1 MAVALRDNRIGGSP
15 PTVVVMLLDL
25 DDDRRAF
32 RDSVRSWVD
41 KNFPPE
47 RALELEKREYQYP
60 YELWEG
66 MAEAGFHAMGIP
78 EEYGGQGGNAV
89 DTAVLAREL
98 ARSLGG
104 LSWVWGIPSFA
115 GAKALVHGGS
125 EEQKREYLPK
135 LAEGEI
141 RFSIAV
147 TEPSGGT
154 DVLGAMSTRAKKV
167 DGGWRVSGQKMWST
181 GAKEAT
187 YLLLLARS
195 ADAEAPG
202 KRPRT
207 TLLLVPTDSPGI
219 DMRYIPK
226 LGMRAMGSCEI
237 FLDDVFVPDSQLIGE
252 EHNGF
257 KVLLASLNNERIMA
271 GALALGMLDGI
282 LEESVEYAKNRTTFG
297 KVIGGHQIIQ
307 HYIADTRLGQKQGEL
322 MVFDAAWREAAGM
335 HCHQEANMV
344 KVVLSELAVSA
355 ADRGIQILGGMGIS
369 SETHA
374 QRFWRD
380 LRQFRIAPISN
391 EMARQNLAESFGLPR
406 SY

>member
-1 MAVALRDNRIGGSP
+1 
-15 PTVVVMLLDL
+15 MLLDL

-32 RDSVRSWVD
+32 RDAVRSWVD
-41 KNFPPE
+41 KHCPPD

-60 YELWEG
+60 YELWDA
-66 MAEAGFHAMGIP
+66 MTEAGFHGVGID
-78 EEYGGQGGNAV
+78 EEYGGQGGDAV

-115 GAKALVHGGS
+115 GAKAVIHGGT
-125 EEQKREYLPK
+125 EEQKRDYLPR
-135 LAEGEI
+135 LVAGGI

-147 TEPSGGT
+147 TEPGGGT
-154 DVLGAMSTRAKKV
+154 DVLGALSTRAVKV
-167 DGGWRVSGQKMWST
+167 DGGWRVTGQKMWST

-195 ADAEAPG
+195 GDPTTPGGRAP
-202 KRPRT
+202 T
-207 TLLLVPTDSPGI
+207 TLLLVPTDSAGI
-219 DMRYIPK
+219 EMRYIPK
-226 LGMRAMGSCEI
+226 LGMRAMGSCEV
-237 FLDDVFVPDSQLIGE
+237 FLDDVFVPDSQLLGRE
-252 EHNGF
+252 NEGF
-257 KVLLASLNNERIMA
+257 KVLLASLNNERVMS

-282 LEESVEYAKNRTTFG
+282 LDESVEYAKHRTTYG
-297 KVIGGHQIIQ
+297 KPIGGHQIIQ
-307 HYIADTRLGQKQGEL
+307 HYIADTALGQKQAEL
-322 MVFDAAWREAAGM
+322 MVFDAAWREASGRP
-335 HCHQEANMV
+335 CHQEANMV
-344 KVVLSELAVSA
+344 KVVTSELAVSA

-391 EMARQNLAESFGLPR
+391 EMVRNNLAESFGLPR

>member
-1 MAVALRDNRIGGSP
+1 
-15 PTVVVMLLDL
+15 MLLDL
-25 DDDRRAF
+25 DSDRRAF
-32 RDSVRSWVD
+32 RAAVRTWVD

-47 RALELEKREYQYP
+47 RALELEKQEYKYP
-60 YELWEG
+60 HELWDA
-66 MAEAGFHAMGIP
+66 MAEAGYHALGID

-104 LSWVWGIPSFA
+104 LTWVWAISSFA
-115 GAKALVHGGS
+115 GAKAVAHGGTD
-125 EEQKREYLPK
+125 EQKREYLPR
-135 LAEGEI
+135 LAAGQI

-147 TEPSGGT
+147 TEPGGGT
-154 DVLGAMSTRAKKV
+154 DLLGAMTTRATKV
-167 DGGWRVSGQKMWST
+167 ADGWRVSGQKMWST
-181 GAKEAT
+181 GAMEAT

-195 ADAEAPG
+195 GEPEGPG
-202 KRPRT
+202 RRSPT

-219 DMRYIPK
+219 SMRYIPK
-226 LGMRAMGSCEI
+226 LGMRAVGSCEV
-237 FLDDVFVPDSQLIGE
+237 FLDDVFVPDSQLLG
-252 EHNGF
+252 HQHQGF
-257 KVLLASLNNERIMA
+257 RVLLASLNNERVLS

-282 LEESVEYAKNRTTFG
+282 LEESVEYAKTRTTFG

-307 HYIADTRLGQKQGEL
+307 HYIADTALAQKQSEL
-322 MVFDAAWREAAGM
+322 MVFDAAWRECSGVN
-335 HCHQEANMV
+335 CHQEANMV
-344 KVVLSELAVSA
+344 KVVTSELAVAA

-391 EMARQNLAESFGLPR
+391 EMARNNLAESFGLPR

>member
-1 MAVALRDNRIGGSP
+1 
-15 PTVVVMLLDL
+15 MLLDL

-41 KNFPPE
+41 KYFPPE

-60 YELWEG
+60 YELWEA
-66 MAEAGFHAMGIP
+66 MSEAGFHAMGID
-78 EEYGGQGGNAV
+78 EQYGGQGGDAV

-104 LSWVWGIPSFA
+104 LSWVWGIPSFS
-115 GAKALVHGGS
+115 GAKALMHGGS
-125 EEQKREYLPK
+125 EDQKREYLPR
-135 LAEGEI
+135 LAAGDI

-147 TEPSGGT
+147 TEPGGGT
-154 DVLGAMSTRAKKV
+154 DLLGAMRTRAV
-167 DGGWRVSGQKMWST
+167 PVEGGWRVTGQKMWST

-195 ADAEAPG
+195 GEPATPG
-202 KRPRT
+202 GRIPT
-207 TLLLVPTDSPGI
+207 TLLMVPTDSPGI
-219 DMRYIPK
+219 EMRYIPK
-226 LGMRAMGSCEI
+226 LGMRAMGSCEV
-237 FLDDVFVPDSQLIGE
+237 FLDDVFVPE
-252 EHNGF
+252 EYLLGTAHEGF
-257 KVLLASLNNERIMA
+257 KVLLASLNNERIMS

-282 LEESVEYAKNRTTFG
+282 LEESISYAKHRTTYG

-307 HYIADTRLGQKQGEL
+307 HYIADTALGQKQGEL
-322 MVFDAAWREAAGM
+322 MVFDAAWREACGM
-335 HCHQEANMV
+335 KCHQEANMV
-344 KVVLSELAVSA
+344 KVVTSELAVDA

-391 EMARQNLAESFGLPR
+391 EMVRNNLAESFGLPR

>member
-1 MAVALRDNRIGGSP
+1 
-15 PTVVVMLLDL
+15 MLLDL

-32 RDSVRSWVD
+32 RDSVRTWVD

-47 RALELEKREYQYP
+47 KALEIEKQEYQYP
-60 YELWEG
+60 FELWEA
-66 MAEAGFHAMGIP
+66 MTDAGFHGVGID
-78 EEYGGQGGNAV
+78 ESFGGQGGDAV

-104 LSWVWGIPSFA
+104 MTWTWAISSFA
-115 GAKALVHGGS
+115 GAKAVTHGGTA
-125 EEQKREYLPK
+125 EQRAHYLPRI
-135 LAEGEI
+135 ANGEV

-147 TEPSGGT
+147 TEPGGGT
-154 DVLGAMSTRAKKV
+154 DLLGAMTTRATKV

-195 ADAEAPG
+195 AEPDPVT
-202 KRPRT
+202 RRSPT
-207 TLLLVPTDSPGI
+207 VLLMVPTDSPGI

-226 LGMRAMGSCEI
+226 LGMRAIGSCEV
-237 FLDDVFVPDSQLIGE
+237 FLDDVFVPDSQLLGE
-252 EHNGF
+252 DGRGF
-257 KVLLASLNNERIMA
+257 RVLLASLNNERILS

-282 LEESVEYAKNRTTFG
+282 LEESVEYARTRTAFG
-297 KVIGGHQIIQ
+297 KVIGAQQIIQ
-307 HYIADTRLGQKQGEL
+307 HYIADTALAQKQSEL
-322 MVFDAAWREAAGM
+322 LVFDAAHREAAGLD
-335 HCHQEANMV
+335 CHREANTV
-344 KVVLSELAVSA
+344 KVVTSEYAVAA

-369 SETHA
+369 AETHA

-391 EMARQNLAESFGLPR
+391 EMIRNNLAESFGLPR

>member
-1 MAVALRDNRIGGSP
+1 
-15 PTVVVMLLDL
+15 MLLDL

-32 RDSVRSWVD
+32 RATVRSWVD
-41 KNFPPE
+41 KNFPPD

-66 MAEAGFHAMGIP
+66 LAEAGYHAVGID

-104 LSWVWGIPSFA
+104 LSWVWGMSSFA
-115 GAKALVHGGS
+115 GGKSLSHGGTD
-125 EEQKREYLPK
+125 EQKREYLPR
-135 LAEGEI
+135 LAAGEI
-141 RFSIAV
+141 RVSIAV
-147 TEPSGGT
+147 TEPGGGT
-154 DVLGAMSTRAKKV
+154 DLLGAMTTRAEKV
-167 DGGWRVSGQKMWST
+167 EGGWRVSGQKMWST

-195 ADAEAPG
+195 GPAEPG
-202 KRPRT
+202 RRPPT
-207 TLLLVPTDSPGI
+207 TLLLVPTASPGI
-219 DMRYIPK
+219 EMRYIPK
-226 LGMRAMGSCEI
+226 LGMRAMGSCEV
-237 FLDDVFVPDSQLIGE
+237 FLDDVFVPDSQLLGE
-252 EHNGF
+252 PHQGF
-257 KVLLASLNNERIMA
+257 RVLLASLNNERIMS
-271 GALALGMLDGI
+271 GALALGMIDGI
-282 LEESVEYAKNRTTFG
+282 LEESVEYARTRTTFG

-307 HYIADTRLGQKQGEL
+307 HYIADTALGRKQAEL
-322 MVFDAAWREAAGM
+322 MVFDAAWREAAGVP
-335 HCHQEANMV
+335 CHQEANMV
-344 KVVLSELAVSA
+344 KVVTSELAVAA

-391 EMARQNLAESFGLPR
+391 ELARQNLAESFGLPR

>member
-1 MAVALRDNRIGGSP
+1 
-15 PTVVVMLLDL
+15 MLLDL

-32 RDSVRSWVD
+32 RDSVRTWVD

-47 RALELEKREYQYP
+47 RALELEKQEYRYP

-66 MAEAGFHAMGIP
+66 MAEAGFHAVGID
-78 EEYGGQGGNAV
+78 EVYGGQGGNAV

-115 GAKALVHGGS
+115 GAKAVGHGGTA
-125 EEQKREYLPK
+125 EQRREYLPR
-135 LAEGEI
+135 LAAGEI

-147 TEPSGGT
+147 TEPGGGT
-154 DVLGAMSTRAKKV
+154 DLLGALRTRATKV
-167 DGGWRVSGQKMWST
+167 PGGWRVNGQKMWST

-187 YLLLLARS
+187 YLLLLAR
-195 ADAEAPG
+195 DGDPDDRTG
-202 KRPRT
+202 T

-219 DMRYIPK
+219 SMRYIPK
-226 LGMRAMGSCEI
+226 LGMRAMGSCEV
-237 FLDDVFVPDSQLIGE
+237 FLDDVFVPDSQLLGE
-252 EHNGF
+252 ARRGF
-257 KVLLASLNNERIMA
+257 RVLLASLNNERVMS

-282 LEESVEYAKNRTTFG
+282 LAESVEYAKTRTAFG

-307 HYIADTRLGQKQGEL
+307 HYIADTALGQKQAEL
-322 MVFDAAWREAAGM
+322 MVFDAAWREASGRP
-335 HCHQEANMV
+335 CHQEANMV
-344 KVVLSELAVSA
+344 KVVTSELAVAA

-369 SETHA
+369 GETHA

-391 EMARQNLAESFGLPR
+391 EVARQNLAESFGLPR

>member
-1 MAVALRDNRIGGSP
+1 
-15 PTVVVMLLDL
+15 MLLDL

-32 RDSVRSWVD
+32 RDSVRTWVD

-47 RALELEKREYQYP
+47 RACELEKREYQYP

-66 MAEAGFHAMGIP
+66 MAEAGFHAMGID

-98 ARSLGG
+98 ARTLGG

-115 GAKALVHGGS
+115 GAKALSHAGT
-125 EEQKREYLPK
+125 EEQKREYLPR
-135 LAEGEI
+135 LAAGEI

-147 TEPSGGT
+147 TEPGGGT
-154 DVLGAMSTRAKKV
+154 DLLGAMTTRAKKV
-167 DGGWRVSGQKMWST
+167 DGGWRVNGQKMWST

-195 ADAEAPG
+195 GDPEAPG
-202 KRPRT
+202 RRAPT

-226 LGMRAMGSCEI
+226 LGMRAMGSCEV
-237 FLDDVFVPDSQLIGE
+237 FLDDVFVPDSQLLGT
-252 EHNGF
+252 EHQGF
-257 KVLLASLNNERIMA
+257 KVLLASLNNERVMS

-307 HYIADTRLGQKQGEL
+307 HYVADTALGQKQSEL
-322 MVFDAAWREAAGM
+322 MVFDAAWREASGLP
-335 HCHQEANMV
+335 CHQEANMV
-344 KVVLSELAVSA
+344 KVVTSELAVAA

-369 SETHA
+369 AETHA

-391 EMARQNLAESFGLPR
+391 EMARNNLAESFGLPR

>member
-1 MAVALRDNRIGGSP
+1 
-15 PTVVVMLLDL
+15 MLLDL
-25 DDDRRAF
+25 DESRSAF
-32 RDSVRSWVD
+32 RDYVREWVD

-60 YELWEG
+60 YELWEAMG
-66 MAEAGFHAMGIP
+66 EAGFHALGID
-78 EEYGGQGGNAV
+78 EGYGGQGGNAV

-115 GAKALVHGGS
+115 GAKSLSHGGT
-125 EEQKREYLPK
+125 EEQKRELLPK
-135 LAEGEI
+135 LAAGEI

-147 TEPSGGT
+147 TEPGGGT
-154 DVLGAMSTRAKKV
+154 DLLGAMRTRAAKV
-167 DGGWRVSGQKMWST
+167 PGGWKINGQKMWST

-187 YLLLLARS
+187 YLLLLAKS
-195 ADAEAPG
+195 GEPQGPG
-202 KRPRT
+202 NRPPT
-207 TLLLVPTDSPGI
+207 TLLMVPTNSPGI
-219 DMRYIPK
+219 EMRYIPK
-226 LGMRAMGSCEI
+226 MGMRAMGSCEV
-237 FLDDVFVPDSQLIGE
+237 FLDDVFVPDSQLLGAPDE
-252 EHNGF
+252 GF
-257 KVLLASLNNERIMA
+257 KVLLASLNNERIMS
-271 GALALGMLDGI
+271 GALALGMIDGI
-282 LEESVEYAKNRTTFG
+282 LEESVEYATKRTTFG

-307 HYIADTRLGQKQGEL
+307 HYVADTALAQKQSEL
-322 MVFDAAWREAAGM
+322 LTFDAAWREASGLNP
-335 HCHQEANMV
+335 HKEANIV
-344 KVVLSELAVSA
+344 KVVTSELAVAA

-391 EMARQNLAESFGLPR
+391 EMVRNNLAETYGLPR

>member
-1 MAVALRDNRIGGSP
+1 
-15 PTVVVMLLDL
+15 MLLDL

-32 RDSVRSWVD
+32 RDAARSWVD

-60 YELWEG
+60 FELWEA
-66 MAEAGFHAMGIP
+66 MSEAGFHAVGIA

-89 DTAVLAREL
+89 DAAVLAREL

-115 GAKALVHGGS
+115 GGKALSHGGT

-135 LAEGEI
+135 LAAGEI

-147 TEPSGGT
+147 TEPGGGT
-154 DVLGAMSTRAKKV
+154 DLLGAMTTRATKV

-195 ADAEAPG
+195 GEPNAHGRGLP
-202 KRPRT
+202 T
-207 TLLLVPTDSPGI
+207 TLLLIPTNSPGI
-219 DMRYIPK
+219 EMRYIPK
-226 LGMRAMGSCEI
+226 LGMRAMGSCEV
-237 FLDDVFVPDSQLIGE
+237 FLDDVFVPDSQLLGQ
-252 EHNGF
+252 EHRGF
-257 KVLLASLNNERIMA
+257 AVLLASLNNERIMA

-282 LEESVEYAKNRTTFG
+282 LEESVEYARTRTTFG

-307 HYIADTRLGQKQGEL
+307 HYIADTALGQKQSEL
-322 MVFDAAWREAAGM
+322 LVFDAAWREAGGKP
-335 HCHQEANMV
+335 CHQEANMV
-344 KVVLSELAVSA
+344 KVVTSELAVAA

-391 EMARQNLAESFGLPR
+391 ELARNNLAESFGLPR